1 MIGLGAGLAL
11 VVIGAV
17 VGAPG
22 LIAVGVV
29 VSLVRALR
37 SLWSR
42 YGLRE
47 VSYER
52 KLGATRA
59 LVGENIPLELTV
71 RNRKIL
77 PLPWLEVEDFVTED
91 ATFTDYKLEASDQAG
106 FAVLHTSWTLGWF
119 QRATRRV
126 NIVAERRGIYDF
138 GTVRL
143 RVADLF
149 APEKVENEHIDRLRY
164 RVVPRYVPVRT
175 SAPISELPGSTKV
188 LRGLF
193 EEPALF
199 AGIRPYQPG
208 DALRRV
214 HWKATARLQR
224 PVSRRYDPVHER
236 HVVIALDAQTL
247 SGPFWMMHYDDDLIE
262 SVCVAGMSLARNLI
276 GSGIACGLAV
286 NAYAAQAGTRSVYVA
301 PSSTGAQIELIADQL
316 ADVSRWPSMPFATM
330 LHGLGRR
337 MPPTTS
343 IVAVSALDGAEYVPV
358 LRRLAASGRR
368 VQLLAI
374 GRNASAATERA
385 RAVGLTAQTA
395 RLEPNW
401 RYADALEMV
410 D

>member
-1 MIGLGAGLAL
+1 VIGLGAGVAL
-11 VVIGAV
+11 VIIGALI
-17 VGAPG
+17 GAPG
-22 LIAVGVV
+22 LIAVGIVV
-29 VSLVRALR
+29 ALVWAVR

-59 LVGENIPLELTV
+59 LVGEEIPLELTV

-77 PLPWLEVEDFVTED
+77 PLPWLEVEDFVSAD
-91 ATFTDYKLEASDQAG
+91 AVISDHKLETSDQAG
-106 FAVLHTSWTLGWF
+106 FAILRTTWTLGWF
-119 QRATRRV
+119 QRVTRRLT
-126 NIVAERRGIYDF
+126 ITAERRGIYDF
-138 GTVRL
+138 STVHL

-149 APEKVENEHIDRLRY
+149 APEKVENEHVDKQRY

-175 SAPISELPGSTKV
+175 NPPISALPGSTKV

-208 DALRRV
+208 DSLRRV

-247 SGPFWMMHYDDDLIE
+247 SGPFWMMHYDDDLVE
-262 SVCVAGMSLARNLI
+262 SLCVAAMSLARSLI

-286 NAYAAQAGTRSVYVA
+286 NAYAAQSGTRSVYIA
-301 PSSTGAQIELIADQL
+301 PASAGAQIELIADQL
-316 ADVSRWPSMPFATM
+316 ADISRWPSLPFATL

-343 IVAVSALDGAEYVPV
+343 IVALSALEGDEFMPV

-368 VQLLAI
+368 VQLLTI
-374 GRNASAATERA
+374 GRNAPGATERA
-385 RAVGLTAQTA
+385 KAFGVPVQTA
-395 RLEPNW
+395 KLEPDW
-401 RYADALEMV
+401 RRADALEMV
-410 D
+410 G